1 MKVLWLPDIKLL
13 MHDWFPLLQVQ
24 TVWPNSFIQRLKTQG
39 LQKDR
44 RKNKLKKI
52 NTMYEYK
59 YILKLSLSAIFVFS
73 FRQLSLFQDRED
85 QHKFVKSVF

>member
-1 MKVLWLPDIKLL
+1 
-13 MHDWFPLLQVQ
+13 
-24 TVWPNSFIQRLKTQG
+24 
-39 LQKDR
+39 
-44 RKNKLKKI
+44 
-52 NTMYEYK
+52 MYEYK

>member
-1 MKVLWLPDIKLL
+1 MTDSPWYRFRQFDR
-13 MHDWFPLLQVQ
+13 
-24 TVWPNSFIQRLKTQG
+24 TASFQRLKTQG

-73 FRQLSLFQDRED
+73 FRQLSLFQDR
-85 QHKFVKSVF
+85 